1 MKTNVSYHHKHK
13 TMENIMK
20 NTEDFIKEVNTIRLS
35 NKDKWYSWA
44 GMVNGYE
51 VSLKAFNTWVQVIN
65 IGMIK
70 ESGPMDCTP
79 KEFKQFLA
87 SMVA

>member
-1 MKTNVSYHHKHK
+1 
-13 TMENIMK
+13 MK
-20 NTEDFIKEVNTIRLS
+20 NTDEFVKEINTIRLS
-35 NKDKWYSWA
+35 NKDKWFTWS

-65 IGMIK
+65 VGMVK

-79 KEFKQFLA
+79 KEFKQFLS